1 MIYRYRYRYITHQ
14 KKSNDYRYKLQVAC
28 NRYIVTLIATRYDL
42 TLPMV
47 HSTVNNQQISKIFE
61 E

>member
-28 NRYIVTLIATRYDL
+28 NRYIVTLIATRYDP
-42 TLPMV
+42 TLDVMMTSNIDV
-47 HSTVNNQQISKIFE
+47 G
-61 E
+61 